1 MKRAFKLLLLPIAIL
16 ILTSSSYSDSYCEG
30 FYNGF
35 KNGYCHNQGSAY
47 CIAPPPPICPM
58 PKVNEDTYTHGY
70 NRGFLVGL
78 NY

>member
-1 MKRAFKLLLLPIAIL
+1 MRFIVLIVLLLG
-16 ILTSSSYSDSYCEG
+16 LTSSSYNDAYCEG

-35 KNGYCHNQGSAY
+35 KNGYCHNQGFTN
-47 CIAPPPPICPM
+47 CIAPIAPMCPL
-58 PKVNEDTYTHGY
+58 PRFGEDTYTHGY